1 MAAVHVSPK
10 FVNKKRVGR
19 GNLNQWENPVNI
31 RSSNQ
36 IQLSVWSVSDSVDW
50 YTCVLSD
57 FIKNAWWNRHW
68 LRRFVDGTWYN
79 DRTNGHAL
87 AQVYLYYNSVLK
99 RYLMLQCGIHVYS
112 RVVFSLAGT
121 CRQCMTYISNP
132 SFLISWACPCG
143 STFWPAMLKFVLWL
157 RMYTMLGLIS
167 QPRDCNRYKT
177 LHINTIM

>member
-36 IQLSVWSVSDSVDW
+36 IKLSVWSVSDSVDW

-112 RVVFSLAGT
+112 LVVFSLAGT

-132 SFLISWACPCG
+132 FFPYKLGVPLRFDFLAGNVQVCTMTSHVYYARTYIA
-143 STFWPAMLKFVLWL
+143 TTWL
-157 RMYTMLGLIS
+157 
-167 QPRDCNRYKT
+167 
-177 LHINTIM
+177 